1 MFNGWPSAPFS
12 LWRFFLLQSLSLFL
26 KKKNPPKTHNQSG
39 DTNKDGYLDD
49 DELRAFQQHAF
60 QMDVSDEELEH
71 VKQLVRYDN
80 RDAVVN
86 GKMTVEGFLALMMRF
101 FEKAQFQTIWEVLRQ
116 YGYMNDLRL

>member
-1 MFNGWPSAPFS
+1 MPKQNTIFWI
-12 LWRFFLLQSLSLFL
+12 LLQLFL
-26 KKKNPPKTHNQSG
+26 HVVILFIFVSKKKKCHNSCLAG
-39 DTNKDGYLDD
+39 DTNKDGFLDD

-86 GKMTVEGFLALMMRF
+86 GKMTEKGFLSLMMRF

-116 YGYMNDLRL
+116 YGYSNDLRL

>member
-1 MFNGWPSAPFS
+1 M
-12 LWRFFLLQSLSLFL
+12 LSYYLFL
-26 KKKNPPKTHNQSG
+26 YHNSCLAG
-39 DTNKDGYLDD
+39 DTNKDGFLDD

-86 GKMTVEGFLALMMRF
+86 GKMTEKGFLSLMMRF

-116 YGYMNDLRL
+116 YGYTNDLRL